1 MIFNLQPLFD
11 EPFFNYTNT
20 VLHGLVLIFLMF
32 NLTLPFTLDGLVI
45 LLLNAEPFVESKV
58 FILQLP
64 KLVLLHPAVSLEGWA
79 FIFNHRLRLLNLLHI
94 VLHLALEVIFEE
106 TKQILL
112 NIDLLN
118 LVVDSLQL
126 TVYLWIFHLA
136 KTTKLTSHF
145 DDLRLLLVKFVLFAL
160 LVDLRNDLWFDQ
172 IQLEVNFVETPVL
185 FY

>member
-64 KLVLLHPAVSLEGWA
+64 KLVLLLPAVSLEG
-79 FIFNHRLRLLNLLHI
+79 
-94 VLHLALEVIFEE
+94 
-106 TKQILL
+106 
-112 NIDLLN
+112 
-118 LVVDSLQL
+118 
-126 TVYLWIFHLA
+126 
-136 KTTKLTSHF
+136 
-145 DDLRLLLVKFVLFAL
+145 
-160 LVDLRNDLWFDQ
+160 
-172 IQLEVNFVETPVL
+172 
-185 FY
+185 